1 MLNWWCITWPVGFKR
16 LIKKEKEAENIKQQ
30 KCSHEVEDDSSIEQG
45 NSDLPSEGEYF
56 TQDSSNIDESWI
68 N

>member
-1 MLNWWCITWPVGFKR
+1 M
-16 LIKKEKEAENIKQQ
+16 KEQ
-30 KCSHEVEDDSSIEQG
+30 KCSHKVEEDSSIEQG
-45 NSDLPSEGEYF
+45 NSDLPSDGEYF